1 MWQTVSTKSK
11 RFQPGLFFLRCYC
24 WKQALIKKI
33 LLNFLSPSFPFISWA
48 TLGFHI
54 FFLLK
59 FSISHLQLIFLQAIF
74 VGQGNITQLNNFPN
88 LLQVIYL
95 FSVHPSTT
103 LCVSIMFIFSGQG
116 HITKVFDNSGSFQLI
131 KYSTWNLI
139 FPCYILK
146 CSSLMAEVWLKP
158 YANRSDIAWVS
169 FDLQEHKTCL
179 LYTSPSPRD

>member
-1 MWQTVSTKSK
+1 MANGFNHQCGK
-11 RFQPGLFFLRCYC
+11 RFQPRANDFNQASSFFAATAESRL
-24 WKQALIKKI
+24 WLKKFFSF
-33 LLNFLSPSFPFISWA
+33 NFLSPSFPFISWA
-48 TLGFHI
+48 TVGFHI
-54 FFLLK
+54 FLLLN

-103 LCVSIMFIFSGQG
+103 LCVSITFIFLGQG

-146 CSSLMAEVWLKP
+146 CSCLMAEVWLKP
-158 YANRSDIAWVS
+158 NPNRSDIAWVFIWS
-169 FDLQEHKTCL
+169 TG
-179 LYTSPSPRD
+179 T

>member
-24 WKQALIKKI
+24 WKQALIKKF

-48 TLGFHI
+48 TVGFHI
-54 FFLLK
+54 FLLLN

-116 HITKVFDNSGSFQLI
+116 HITKVFDNSGSFQLT

-146 CSSLMAEVWLKP
+146 CSCLMAEVWLKP
-158 YANRSDIAWVS
+158 NPNRSDIAWVFIWS
-169 FDLQEHKTCL
+169 TG
-179 LYTSPSPRD
+179 T